1 MIKGLRGVLFPGEF
15 LHLFPPQHPL
25 HCGQRPAR
33 GRAGAGVRGR
43 GCCEH
48 RPRGGVSGGARR
60 CGARHRR
67 YGLEHCSGAAVAE
80 TQTLFF
86 FFLIYLLIMLLQLS
100 HFRPFTPLHPAHPL
114 PPTFPP
120 YSSCPWV
127 ILISSL
133 ASTFPTLFL
142 PSPCLFS
149 TYHLCYLFSVPFPA
163 LSPSH
168 SPVDNPPCDL
178 HFCGS
183 VPVLVVCLVC
193 FCFGFR
199 CGC

>member
-1 MIKGLRGVLFPGEF
+1 MSSAKALVSRPSGRLALSHKSCLSLHSTFSETGVFF
-15 LHLFPPQHPL
+15 
-25 HCGQRPAR
+25 C
-33 GRAGAGVRGR
+33 
-43 GCCEH
+43 
-48 RPRGGVSGGARR
+48 
-60 CGARHRR
+60 
-67 YGLEHCSGAAVAE
+67 
-80 TQTLFF
+80 FF

-100 HFRPFTPLHPAHPL
+100 HFHPFSQLHPTHPL

-120 YSSCPWV
+120 YSSSPWV

-149 TYHLCYLFSVPFPA
+149 TYHLCYLFSLPFPP

-168 SPVDNPPCDL
+168 SPIDSPPCDL

-183 VPVLVVCLVC
+183 VSVLVVCLVL
-193 FCFGFR
+193 FWF
-199 CGC
+199 

>member
-1 MIKGLRGVLFPGEF
+1 
-15 LHLFPPQHPL
+15 
-25 HCGQRPAR
+25 
-33 GRAGAGVRGR
+33 
-43 GCCEH
+43 
-48 RPRGGVSGGARR
+48 
-60 CGARHRR
+60 
-67 YGLEHCSGAAVAE
+67 
-80 TQTLFF
+80 
-86 FFLIYLLIMLLQLS
+86 MLLQLS
-100 HFRPFTPLHPAHPL
+100 HFLPFTPLQPAHPL

-120 YSSCPWV
+120 YSSYPWV

-133 ASTFPTLFL
+133 ASTFPKLFL

-149 TYHLCYLFSVPFPA
+149 NYHVCYLFSVPFAP
-163 LSPSH
+163 LSPSQ
-168 SPVDNPPCDL
+168 SPIDNPPCDL